1 MKQLKVTTDL
11 SPDSNS
17 GTTDLMSECLHY
29 QVSSSPHTLLLF
41 RSSEGVSDNWDEHVR
56 LKSGNGNSPRYTYIL
71 NISFNQ
77 STVFLSGL

>member
-29 QVSSSPHTLLLF
+29 QVSSAPHTLLLF

-56 LKSGNGNSPRYTYIL
+56 LKSGNGIHLVTHIL

-77 STVFLSGL
+77 STIFLSGL